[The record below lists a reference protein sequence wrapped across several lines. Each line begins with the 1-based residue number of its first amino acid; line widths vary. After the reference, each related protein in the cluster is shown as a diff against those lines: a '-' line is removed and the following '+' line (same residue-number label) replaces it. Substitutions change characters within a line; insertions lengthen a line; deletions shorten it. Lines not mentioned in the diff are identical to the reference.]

1 MLGLYMY
8 DYKPFCP
15 FFLKRKRIFIAYS
28 SENEISEFKLQ

>member
-1 MLGLYMY
+1 MLSLYSY
-8 DYKPFCP
+8 DYQTFCP